1 MGGFRVDATF
11 RANASRSRQPTA
23 QEHSTGSEL
32 RSGCRLQ
39 LHAFSHGE
47 GEKYWPLRLPLEV
60 VQRGNLHGGALGR
73 VRRMRNGARASLA
86 RQARAHAAGESLFF
100 NPEPRRNQSNPR
112 RTIVKHLPN
121 TNPTATEHL
130 PNTAGI

>member
-32 RSGCRLQ
+32 RSGCRLK

-47 GEKYWPLRLPLEV
+47 GEKYCPLRLPLEV

-86 RQARAHAAGESLFF
+86 RQMRVRWLLY
-100 NPEPRRNQSNPR
+100 RKR
-112 RTIVKHLPN
+112 VV
-121 TNPTATEHL
+121 
-130 PNTAGI
+130 